1 MKDAFKN
8 IPWAKVGKIAGTVLT
23 VGIAVV
29 SSLGE
34 QKKNQ
39 EFDQMKKDLE
49 ILKNK

>member
-1 MKDAFKN
+1 MNALKN
-8 IPWAKVGKIAGTVLT
+8 IPWNKVAKVAGTVLT
-23 VGIAVV
+23 VGLAVV